1 MKFSFCVFTAAFE
14 DSFEK
19 VYTLLFTEGYMCC
32 VEMASAGWDHLI
44 HLCLSSSLF
53 LVSDV
58 KKVNRKSETK
68 RYSEI
73 FREFDNLDL
82 SLLSS

>member
-1 MKFSFCVFTAAFE
+1 MAPTYFCFE

-19 VYTLLFTEGYMCC
+19 FTHFYLQKDIRAVLSWCQ
-32 VEMASAGWDHLI
+32 WDSETI
-44 HLCLSSSLF
+44 SSIYVSSFLF
-53 LVSDV
+53 LISDV

-82 SLLSS
+82 SLISS